1 MNRHD
6 PKQKEWRKEEG
17 RNRAGRSRRKG
28 EKRRQNYKK
37 ENDSAP
43 SHAAAAA
50 SATSA
55 DNLGRR
61 SCRRRRHCARIH
73 KCPCPNA
80 TCNCVFQNF
89 VVHFASGCATQGH
102 VVLLRAFFVAYIVCL
117 HMDNP
122 HNECILSF
130 LRICDFCCCSIIM
143 WQSFCQPYLHLS
155 GMRRDG
161 VVVVRM
167 LCRKNAGSVLP
178 PRFRP
183 NSRGT

>member
-1 MNRHD
+1 MIL
-6 PKQKEWRKEEG
+6 
-17 RNRAGRSRRKG
+17 SRRSGGKRKAGTGRGAVEGMG

-55 DNLGRR
+55 DRATSVAAVVVGVAI
-61 SCRRRRHCARIH
+61 AR
-73 KCPCPNA
+73 
-80 TCNCVFQNF
+80 
-89 VVHFASGCATQGH
+89 ASTSAHAQMQH
-102 VVLLRAFFVAYIVCL
+102 AIAFFKTSLCILQVDVQRKGMWFCCAHFSLHTFVCL
-117 HMDNP
+117 HIGNP

-130 LRICDFCCCSIIM
+130 LRMCNFCCCSIIM
-143 WQSFCQPYLHLS
+143 WQSFRQPYLHLS